1 MASVSLHWPEP
12 GSPEEALSRFLHDE
26 GVEIQELK
34 YELQSRT
41 ARSLSFKRRYLSN
54 MGKLIGLLIFPI
66 GILVW
71 LFYRQEET
79 FNFAASEDE
88 ESATIVSITGSVHS
102 KLQSSLNELAEM
114 RKIDAEL
121 KDVVGAAADS
131 NGLAAD
137 NGNEPAA
144 ENGNGSE
151 PVAVNGN
158 GAAPELEVEA
168 VNGNGNGSN
177 GSDCAEMDE
186 ELQRIY
192 EVVGKPHAFKEAKGK
207 VEELADQLTSEGVA
221 PDEALRRAYSRSL
234 TEHREYLAAKG
245 ISQ

>member
-12 GSPEEALSRFLHDE
+12 GSPEEALSRFLADE
-26 GVEIQELK
+26 GIEIQEHK

-88 ESATIVSITGSVHS
+88 QGATIVSVTGSVHS
-102 KLQSSLNELAEM
+102 KLQSSLSELAEM
-114 RKIDAEL
+114 RRIDAEL
-121 KDVVGAAADS
+121 KDVVGAAA
-131 NGLAAD
+131 
-137 NGNEPAA
+137 
-144 ENGNGSE
+144 NGNGS
-151 PVAVNGN
+151 VD
-158 GAAPELEVEA
+158 
-168 VNGNGNGSN
+168 GNGSAPEAVESN
-177 GSDCAEMDE
+177 GSAPDARIATGNASNGNDSAEMDE

-192 EVVGKPHAFKEAKGK
+192 ELVGKPWAFKEAKGK
-207 VEELADQLTSEGVA
+207 VEEFADQLAADGMDR
-221 PDEALRRAYSRSL
+221 DEALRRAFDRSL
-234 TEHREYLAAKG
+234 AEHREYLAAKG
-245 ISQ
+245 ISR

>member
-26 GVEIQELK
+26 GVEIQECK

-41 ARSLSFKRRYLSN
+41 STSLSFKRRYLSN

-79 FNFAASEDE
+79 FSFRSSDDE
-88 ESATIVSITGSVHS
+88 EGRTLVSISGSVHS
-102 KLQSSLNELAEM
+102 KLESSFNELAEM

-121 KDVVGAAADS
+121 RDVVDASANS
-131 NGLAAD
+131 NGVAAESG
-137 NGNEPAA
+137 NGFEPAA
-144 ENGNGSE
+144 VESNGSA
-151 PVAVNGN
+151 P
-158 GAAPELEVEA
+158 APEL
-168 VNGNGNGSN
+168 VNGSGNGSN
-177 GSDCAEMDE
+177 GGCTEMDD

-192 EVVGKPHAFKEAKGK
+192 ELVGKPWAFKEAKVK
-207 VEELADQLTSEGVA
+207 VDELAEQLTLEGVA
-221 PDEALRRAYSRSL
+221 PDEALRRAYDRSL

-245 ISQ
+245 LSQ

>member
-12 GSPEEALSRFLHDE
+12 GSPEEALSRFLADQ

-71 LFYRQEET
+71 LFYRQDET

-88 ESATIVSITGSVHS
+88 EGATMVSVTGSVHS

-121 KDVVGAAADS
+121 KDVVTAA
-131 NGLAAD
+131 NG
-137 NGNEPAA
+137 
-144 ENGNGSE
+144 
-151 PVAVNGN
+151 NGN
-158 GAAPELEVEA
+158 GAARELEA
-168 VNGNGNGSN
+168 VNANGNGAN
-177 GSDCAEMDE
+177 GNDCAEMDE

-192 EVVGKPHAFKEAKGK
+192 ELVGKPHAFKEAKGK
-207 VEELADQLTSEGVA
+207 VEELAGQLTTEGLA
-221 PDEALRRAYSRSL
+221 PDEALRRAYERSL
-234 TEHREYLAAKG
+234 TEHRDYLAAKG

>member
-26 GVEIQELK
+26 GIEIKELK
-34 YELQSRT
+34 YDLESRT
-41 ARSLSFKRRYLSN
+41 STSLSFKRRYLSN

-79 FNFAASEDE
+79 FSFRSSEDE
-88 ESATIVSITGSVHS
+88 EGQTLVSVSGSVHS
-102 KLQSSLNELAEM
+102 KLESSLSELAEM

-121 KDVVGAAADS
+121 KDVVIAA
-131 NGLAAD
+131 
-137 NGNEPAA
+137 NGNGNGAVLEA
-144 ENGNGSE
+144 ENGNG
-151 PVAVNGN
+151 
-158 GAAPELEVEA
+158 EV
-168 VNGNGNGSN
+168 VNGNGSN
-177 GSDCAEMDE
+177 GGTAEMDE

-192 EVVGKPHAFKEAKGK
+192 ELVGKPWAFKDAKGK
-207 VEELADQLTSEGVA
+207 VEELADELTSEGFA
-221 PDEALRRAYSRSL
+221 PDEALRRAYDRSL
-234 TEHREYLAAKG
+234 SEHREYLASKG

>member
-26 GVEIQELK
+26 GVEIQALK

-41 ARSLSFKRRYLSN
+41 SRSLSFKRRYLSN

-71 LFYRQEET
+71 LFYRQDET

-88 ESATIVSITGSVHS
+88 EGGTMASVTGSVHS

-121 KDVVGAAADS
+121 KDVVGAAANDD
-131 NGLAAD
+131 GL
-137 NGNEPAA
+137 AA
-144 ENGNGSE
+144 ENGTGSGPEERNGNGAVPALDLE
-151 PVAVNGN
+151 PVNGN
-158 GAAPELEVEA
+158 G
-168 VNGNGNGSN
+168 NGSNGSN
-177 GSDCAEMDE
+177 GSDCAEMDD

-192 EVVGKPHAFKEAKGK
+192 ELVGKPHAFKEAKGK
-207 VEELADQLTSEGVA
+207 VEELADQLTTEGVA
-221 PDEALRRAYSRSL
+221 PDEALRRAYTRSL
-234 TEHREYLAAKG
+234 TEHRDYLATKG
-245 ISQ
+245 IAQ